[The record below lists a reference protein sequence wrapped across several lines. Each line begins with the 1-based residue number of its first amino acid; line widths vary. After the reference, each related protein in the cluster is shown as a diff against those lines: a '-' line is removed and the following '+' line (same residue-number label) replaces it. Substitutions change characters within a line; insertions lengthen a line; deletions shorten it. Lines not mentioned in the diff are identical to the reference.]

1 MMLTFLS
8 SLAFVELRL
17 ILSRIVFNFDMELA
31 PECRSWADDQELYTF
46 WNKPALNVYFKPRKV
61 E

>member
-1 MMLTFLS
+1 MLTCLL

-17 ILSRIVFNFDMELA
+17 ILARIVFKFDLELA
-31 PECRSWADDQELYTF
+31 PESQGWADDQELFSF
-46 WNKPALNVYFKPRKV
+46 WNKPALNVYFKPRKM

>member
-1 MMLTFLS
+1 MLTCLL

-17 ILSRIVFNFDMELA
+17 ILARIIFNFDLELA
-31 PECRSWADDQELYTF
+31 PDSQGWADDQELFSF
-46 WNKPALNVYFKPRKV
+46 WNKPALNVYFKPRKL